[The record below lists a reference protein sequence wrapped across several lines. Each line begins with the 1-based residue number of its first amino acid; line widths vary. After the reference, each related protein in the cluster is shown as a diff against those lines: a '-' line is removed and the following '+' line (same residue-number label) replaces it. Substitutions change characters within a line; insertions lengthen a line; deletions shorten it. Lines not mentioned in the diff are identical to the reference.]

1 MERDEREP
9 DRRLDDEEAARKG
22 MIGSDAEE
30 PGPGR
35 DTARTDTDQPTGTV
49 AMSEGDPLRT
59 RLGAHVEGAG
69 VIGYDVAAA
78 ERRAA
83 GQASGDHA
91 EREGAEPTT
100 AGGASPLAAEP
111 GVGADSSSYTTEP
124 DATDTRPG
132 YVTEPGPATGAGY
145 DEQSGA
151 TASRPVLEDE
161 QAQAATATQPGVT
174 ASRTVEA
181 AEGEAGRPDPA
192 TYTGEE
198 TDVAGRA
205 EYADRGEPAGT
216 PVYGDEPA
224 RMDRPGGERSI
235 FGTTDEPAEDRAAG
249 VEPNAYEEGAEQA
262 KHPRDR

>member
-1 MERDEREP
+1 MERDAREP
-9 DRRLDDEEAARKG
+9 DRRLDDEEAAREG

-35 DTARTDTDQPTGTV
+35 DTARTDAAQPTGTV

-78 ERRAA
+78 ERQAA
-83 GQASGDHA
+83 GDHA
-91 EREGAEPTT
+91 EPEGAEPTT
-100 AGGASPLAAEP
+100 AGGASQLAAEP
-111 GVGADSSSYTTEP
+111 GLGADSSSYTTEP
-124 DATDTRPG
+124 DGRDDRPG
-132 YVTEPGPATGAGY
+132 YVTKPGPAADAGY
-145 DEQSGA
+145 DEQAGA

-161 QAQAATATQPGVT
+161 QAQAATASQPGAT
-174 ASRTVEA
+174 ASRPVEA

-205 EYADRGEPAGT
+205 EYADRGEPGGT

-224 RMDRPGGERSI
+224 RIDRAGGGERSI
-235 FGTTDEPAEDRAAG
+235 FGTTDEPAEDSAAG
-249 VEPNAYEEGAEQA
+249 VDRNVYEEGADQA
-262 KHPRDR
+262 KRPRDL